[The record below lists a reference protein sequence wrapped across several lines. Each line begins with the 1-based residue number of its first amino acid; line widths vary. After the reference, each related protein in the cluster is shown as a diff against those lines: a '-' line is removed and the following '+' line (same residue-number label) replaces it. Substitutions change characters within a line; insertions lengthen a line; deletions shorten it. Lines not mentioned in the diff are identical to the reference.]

1 MSYAI
6 VIAGGKQ
13 HQVRQGER
21 LKLDLNAGEVG
32 AELVFDQV
40 LLLGADGQSP
50 KIGQPHV
57 DGVKVTGKIVAQ
69 GRGPKI
75 RVFKRRKR
83 KGFHKTIG
91 HRQDFTEVEITHIAG

>member
-6 VIAGGKQ
+6 VRAAGKQ
-13 HQVRQGER
+13 HRVEAGER
-21 LKLDLNAGEVG
+21 FKLDLNAGEVG
-32 AELVFDQV
+32 AEVVFSEV
-40 LLLGADGQSP
+40 LLLAAAGQEP
-50 KIGQPHV
+50 KIGQPLV
-57 DGVKVTGKIVAQ
+57 AGAQVTGKIVAQ